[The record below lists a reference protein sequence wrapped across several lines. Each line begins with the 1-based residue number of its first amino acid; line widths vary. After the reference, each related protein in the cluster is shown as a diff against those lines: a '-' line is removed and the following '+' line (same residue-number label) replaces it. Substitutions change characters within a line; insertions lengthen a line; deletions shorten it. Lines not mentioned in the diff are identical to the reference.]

1 MNAQYVL
8 TFLIVALAIY
18 RLSIMITTEYGPFDV
33 FESLRNGLPKASML
47 GKLVRCPF
55 CVSMWL
61 GFVGSALL
69 PWLGFVWYL
78 TIAFALSGVATILVK
93 RYG

>member
-8 TFLIVALAIY
+8 TFVVAALAVY
-18 RLSIMITTEYGPFDV
+18 RLSIMIATEYGPFDV
-33 FESLRNGLPKASML
+33 FERVRNWLPKTSMF
-47 GKLVRCPF
+47 GKLLRCPF

-69 PWLGFVWYL
+69 PWWGFVWYL
-78 TIAFALSGVATILVK
+78 TVAFALSGIATILVK
-93 RYG
+93 KYG